1 MLNSLW
7 SRWLLLP
14 FSSLKNPH
22 NVSLNS
28 SAAARGMR
36 RRGSYRG
43 RAPQQQQQSSQ
54 GSSSSP
60 SIKAFDYSGYS
71 GAAMTAFKAIFYSYA
86 AYFAYTQVS
95 SLINPKADSTASAAG
110 KKKKQQLCLQV
121 ESLENK
127 LQSYSDSFREA
138 STVGATGTVS
148 NGSRKQ
154 SMQRGRDPQLLM
166 EVRSLG
172 CLNASHLI
180 SPHVH
185 IGST

>member
-1 MLNSLW
+1 
-7 SRWLLLP
+7 
-14 FSSLKNPH
+14 
-22 NVSLNS
+22 
-28 SAAARGMR
+28 MR

-54 GSSSSP
+54 GNNSNP

-71 GAAMTAFKAIFYSYA
+71 GAAMTAFKVMFYSYA
-86 AYFAYTQVS
+86 AYFTYTQLS

-154 SMQRGRDPQLLM
+154 SMHRGRDPQLLM

-172 CLNASHLI
+172 YLNASHLI
-180 SPHVH
+180 SPHAY

>member
-14 FSSLKNPH
+14 SSSLKNHH
-22 NVSLNS
+22 NVSLSS

-54 GSSSSP
+54 GNNSNP

-71 GAAMTAFKAIFYSYA
+71 GAAMTAFKVMFYSYA
-86 AYFAYTQVS
+86 AYFTYTQLS
-95 SLINPKADSTASAAG
+95 SLINPKADSTAPAAG

-138 STVGATGTVS
+138 LTVGATGTVS

-154 SMQRGRDPQLLM
+154 SMHRGRDPQLLM

-180 SPHVH
+180 SPHAH